1 MLRRNLQPRPADEQG
16 APMRHRCLLLGGFLA
31 AWLLAAVARLYYLQV
46 IQYVPLL
53 ARAQRQQQHIVRLAP
68 ERGNIFDRQMR
79 PLAMSR
85 GAESVFAAPVEI
97 PDRAMVANLLAP
109 ILDVDSR
116 ELLGRFDTHRSFC
129 FVKRKVTDQQAER
142 VLSLNLKGIYLHKEP
157 QRVYPNGPLA
167 APVLGYVGIDD
178 NGLAGLEYALDSD
191 ITGRPGLVM
200 LVKDARLHAFH
211 STEKPG
217 LPGKNIVLTLD
228 ENIQLFAEKA
238 LADAVTRWRAA
249 GGVIIVQ
256 KPNTGEI
263 LAMASAPGFD
273 PNQAEQNPPP
283 ASANRGVAWVY
294 EPGSTFKLVT
304 LSAALEENLTN
315 PEEVIDCQMGSI
327 VLAGHVIHDHK
338 RFGALS
344 VRQVLVH
351 SSDVGAI
358 KLGLRLGQERLYR
371 YMRAFGFGERSQIE
385 LSGEERGLLKPPS
398 RWSGLSIGE
407 MSMGQEVSVTPLQ
420 LINAYSAVANGG
432 ILFQPRMVRDVFRG
446 NAHDPIRPAL
456 GRRILSERTAQT
468 MRELLAGVVEEGT
481 GKPARLNGHSAA
493 GKTGTAQKIDPS
505 GAYSHSHYVSSFVG
519 FAPVQRPELTI
530 LISIDSPV
538 GAIYGADVAAP
549 AFKAIAEQALSYLSV
564 PQDRPLDPAPSPSL
578 AKRKRSLLQTVGL
591 RSQEPSSGVPDADLA
606 DASFR
611 VRDDAANPPN
621 ATTIVD
627 GGPSEV
633 MPNFA
638 GLAARRV
645 AEECQE
651 KGLDLNVNGSGL
663 AVEQSPP
670 PGTKV
675 ARGSQIWV
683 RFAR

>member
-1 MLRRNLQPRPADEQG
+1 
-16 APMRHRCLLLGGFLA
+16 MRHRCLLLGGLLA
-31 AWLLAAVARLYYLQV
+31 AWMLAAVARLYYLQV

-53 ARAQRQQQHIVRLAP
+53 ARAQRQQQHTVKLAP
-68 ERGNIFDRQMR
+68 ERGTIFDRRMQ

-85 GAESVFAAPVEI
+85 PAETVFAVPVEI
-97 PDRAMVANLLAP
+97 PNREMVANLLAP
-109 ILDVDSR
+109 ILGLDSR
-116 ELLGRFDTHRSFC
+116 ELLGRFNSHRSFC

-157 QRVYPNGPLA
+157 QRVYPKGPLA
-167 APVLGYVGIDD
+167 APVLGYVGMDD
-178 NGLAGLEYALDSD
+178 NGLAGLEYALDAD

-217 LPGKNIVLTLD
+217 LPGKDVVLTLD

-238 LADAVTRWRAA
+238 LAETMTRWHAA

-256 KPNTGEI
+256 NPNTGEI
-263 LAMASAPGFD
+263 LAMASAPTFD
-273 PNQAEQNPPP
+273 PSKVDQAPPP
-283 ASANRGVAWVY
+283 ATIDRGVSWVY

-304 LSAALEENLTN
+304 LSAALEERITN
-315 PEEVIDCQMGSI
+315 PDEVIDCQMGSI

-344 VRQVLVH
+344 VREVLTH
-351 SSDVGAI
+351 SSDVGTI

-371 YMRAFGFGERSQIE
+371 YMRAFGFGERTLIE
-385 LSGEERGLLKPPS
+385 LPGEERGLLKPPS

-407 MSMGQEVSVTPLQ
+407 MAMGQEVSVTPMQ
-420 LINAYSAVANGG
+420 LTTAYSAIANGG
-432 ILFQPRMVRDVFRG
+432 ILFQPRVVRDVFRG
-446 NAHDPIRPAL
+446 SVHDPIRPAA
-456 GRRILSERTAQT
+456 GRRVLSERTAQT
-468 MRELLAGVVEEGT
+468 MRELLAGVVEQGT
-481 GKPARLNGHSAA
+481 GKTARLNGHSAA

-519 FAPVQRPELTI
+519 FAPVQRPELTV
-530 LISIDSPV
+530 LVSIDSPI

-549 AFKAIAEQALSYLSV
+549 AFKAIAEQTLSYLNT
-564 PQDRPLDPAPSPSL
+564 PPDRPLDPPPLPRL
-578 AKRKRSLLQTVGL
+578 AKRKRPLLQTVGL
-591 RSQEPSSGVPDADLA
+591 RSQDPSPDAASAPDLT
-606 DASFR
+606 DGS
-611 VRDDAANPPN
+611 VGVIDDTPNTLN
-621 ATTIVD
+621 ATALIDD
-627 GGPSEV
+627 GPAV
-633 MPNFA
+633 MMPNFV

-651 KGLDLNVNGSGL
+651 KGLDLNVSGSGL
-663 AVEQSPP
+663 AVEQNPP
-670 PGTKV
+670 PGAKV
-675 ARGSQIWV
+675 AAGSQIWV